1 MQVRYWY
8 YTLAEN
14 NLIFKNFRVCQLSY
28 KFILRYENLEDD
40 WQQFLEDAGIK
51 EDLDLA
57 WINRSGGGDYMDYY
71 KDLTDLD
78 IIKLYE
84 KFESDFL
91 MFGYTLEGYLHKKSF
106 WSQTVKVHFSSIS
119 TFQHHHFLPGQGQ
132 AEVRPG
138 GGHQAGRQS
147 GRGDGGDQLGE

>member
-1 MQVRYWY
+1 MCR
-8 YTLAEN
+8 
-14 NLIFKNFRVCQLSY
+14 LSY

-57 WINRSGGGDYMDYY
+57 WVNRSGGGDYRDYY

-106 WSQTVKVHFSSIS
+106 
-119 TFQHHHFLPGQGQ
+119 
-132 AEVRPG
+132 
-138 GGHQAGRQS
+138 
-147 GRGDGGDQLGE
+147 